1 MGTIIVMGAPCIEF
15 FPKAG
20 PVNYQVF
27 FFLAHT
33 FLRWT
38 FTSHSSDEE
47 TKALR
52 QWQRQK

>member
-27 FFLAHT
+27 FF
-33 FLRWT
+33 F
-38 FTSHSSDEE
+38 SSYILEVDVHVP
-47 TKALR
+47 
-52 QWQRQK
+52 